1 MWGFRLWHI
10 FLHLL
15 PTVPDAPALATW
27 TGQRDFCRKLE
38 FTNAVT
44 PYGRMPIFCSDG
56 QLFSGMTDK
65 TFVSV
70 SVFHDAV
77 KVFKVFTALKKVM
90 RVFCFSRR
98 SRSPVFSR
106 SVQRPT
112 GTNSDIWLRKAE
124 CKRVCRGSVVF
135 LPDLPQ

>member
-1 MWGFRLWHI
+1 MAYLFAS
-10 FLHLL
+10 L

-44 PYGRMPIFCSDG
+44 PVGRVPIICSDG

-70 SVFHDAV
+70 SVFHDAQI
-77 KVFKVFTALKKVM
+77 
-90 RVFCFSRR
+90 
-98 SRSPVFSR
+98 PVNFE
-106 SVQRPT
+106 
-112 GTNSDIWLRKAE
+112 IL
-124 CKRVCRGSVVF
+124 
-135 LPDLPQ
+135 